1 MAALFL
7 RGITAFMLL
16 ERVRPVHPGEVLLVH
31 AAAGGLGLILTQW
44 AKRRG
49 ALVIGTVGGAT
60 KAETARAHG
69 LDHAILYREQD
80 FVSEVRHLT
89 DGRGVD
95 YAIDGIGGE
104 TLTKTL
110 DAVRP
115 FGVVA
120 SIGQAGGPVR
130 PIDIAELG
138 PGRSL
143 ALARPSVLR
152 LTGNSGA
159 YLEAAR
165 AVLGDGGRRASR
177 RRGRR
182 HLAPRRRSR
191 GPSGT
196 PRRAGPRAPCCSS
209 PAELR
214 LGAGWGQRPL
224 ERLGM
229 AAG

>member
-1 MAALFL
+1 M
-7 RGITAFMLL
+7 
-16 ERVRPVHPGEVLLVH
+16 HPGEVLLVH

-49 ALVIGTVGGAT
+49 ALVIGTVGSAA

-130 PIDIAELG
+130 PIDIAD
-138 PGRSL
+138 
-143 ALARPSVLR
+143 SVP
-152 LTGNSGA
+152 
-159 YLEAAR
+159 AAR
-165 AVLGDGGRRASR
+165 WPLPARACY
-177 RRGRR
+177 G
-182 HLAPRRRSR
+182 
-191 GPSGT
+191 
-196 PRRAGPRAPCCSS
+196 
-209 PAELR
+209 
-214 LGAGWGQRPL
+214 
-224 ERLGM
+224 
-229 AAG
+229 